1 MFDYKKITVV
11 SNRHLCQRPF
21 DEQIRRVCELQPA
34 GIILREKDLDEADY
48 TALAEM
54 VLPICEAA
62 GVPLIIHTYPEAAR
76 ALGISRIHM
85 PLPLLRS
92 CSQAGDPHSLDDF
105 KIIGCSTHS
114 LAEAQEAIALGADYL
129 TAGHIFTTDCK
140 KGLAPRGLS
149 FLREVCQAS
158 PLPVHA
164 IGGISFDE
172 EQIRQ
177 VLECGAAGVCIM
189 SAAMRI

>member
-21 DEQIRRVCELQPA
+21 DEQIRRVCDLQPA
-34 GIILREKDLDEADY
+34 GIILREKDLEEAAY
-48 TALAEM
+48 TELAERI
-54 VLPICEAA
+54 LPICQAA

-85 PLPLLRS
+85 PLPVLRS
-92 CSQAGDPHSLDDF
+92 CSQAGNQHSLDDF

-114 LAEAQEAIALGADYL
+114 VAEAEEAAVLGADYL

-149 FLREVCQAS
+149 FLREVCKAS

-164 IGGISFDE
+164 IGGITFDE
-172 EQIRQ
+172 DQIRQ